1 MSRIDEVLEFWFG
14 SGDDPF
20 ERAEKWWE
28 AGEEFDAEIER
39 KFGSDI
45 ERVAAGQLDVW
56 LDTPRG
62 TLAYVIVLDQF
73 SRNIHRDAPEMY
85 AHDELALQTAVDA
98 IERSDD
104 EQLEPIERQFLY
116 MPLMHAEDREIQ
128 RRCLELFDQL
138 RSDAPDEQ
146 REAFDKAYEF
156 AVTHAEIVE
165 KFGRFP
171 HRNEIL
177 GRESTDAERA
187 FLDEHGRGF

>member
-1 MSRIDEVLEFWFG
+1 MSRIDEVLDFWFG

-62 TLAYVIVLDQF
+62 TLAYVTVLDQF

-98 IERSDD
+98 IERGDD